1 MEKEKYL
8 TPKMVSDMLHIGIG
22 KTYKLFKLRGF
33 PAIRISNQWLVS
45 DSELSKYLNEHKG
58 SGIVL

>member
-1 MEKEKYL
+1 MAENYL

-45 DSELSKYLNEHKG
+45 DIELKKYLHEHKG
-58 SGIVL
+58 SGITL